1 MPDVKLTLPTI
12 GFSKVDTE
20 IEIPGQGTLFISK
33 GGVDWMPIDG
43 KNYVQR
49 YRWGQLTKHLAQG
62 GTETWVPDRKEK
74 KAKRSEAAVKA
85 AKTRAKKK
93 RAVAAKTSAKPPV
106 RKRA

>member
-1 MPDVKLTLPTI
+1 
-12 GFSKVDTE
+12 
-20 IEIPGQGTLFISK
+20 
-33 GGVDWMPIDG
+33 MPIDG

-49 YRWGQLTKHLAQG
+49 YRWGQLAKHLAQG

-93 RAVAAKTSAKPPV
+93 RAVAAKTSAKLPV

>member
-12 GFSKVDTE
+12 GFGKVDTE

-33 GGVDWMPIDG
+33 GGVDWKPIDD

-49 YRWGQLTKHLAQG
+49 YRWAQLAAHLTEG
-62 GTETWVPDRKEK
+62 GKRTWVPDRKEK
-74 KAKRSEAAVKA
+74 KARRVAAGVKA
-85 AKTRAKKK
+85 AKTKAAKK
-93 RAVAAKTSAKPPV
+93 RAPAAPTPM